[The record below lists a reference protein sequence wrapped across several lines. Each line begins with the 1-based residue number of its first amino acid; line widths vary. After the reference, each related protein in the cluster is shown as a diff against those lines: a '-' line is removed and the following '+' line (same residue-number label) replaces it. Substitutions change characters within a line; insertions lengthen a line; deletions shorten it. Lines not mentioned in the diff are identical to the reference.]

1 MRTTQATRAVERLR
15 ARAGNPQYSA
25 VGMPGG
31 LFYLVDRS
39 SGAAE
44 KLCAPMPL
52 EDFVAFV
59 DGLGPK
65 SRARSASSTS
75 RSSSRSRTAS
85 ARRFGSQAF

>member
-1 MRTTQATRAVERLR
+1 
-15 ARAGNPQYSA
+15 
-25 VGMPGG
+25 MPGG

-65 SRARSASSTS
+65 KPRKVSKLDV
-75 RSSSRSRTAS
+75 
-85 ARRFGSQAF
+85 AFEQQIKNSKR

>member
-65 SRARSASSTS
+65 KPRKVSKLDVALEQQIKNSKR
-75 RSSSRSRTAS
+75 
-85 ARRFGSQAF
+85 

>member
-1 MRTTQATRAVERLR
+1 MRTTQATRAVERLKTR
-15 ARAGNPQYSA
+15 TGNPQYSA

-39 SGAAE
+39 GGAAE
-44 KLCAPMPL
+44 KLCAPLPL

-65 SRARSASSTS
+65 KPRKVSKLDV
-75 RSSSRSRTAS
+75 
-85 ARRFGSQAF
+85 AFEQQIKNSKR